1 MKIYGFTDK
10 ADSIKD
16 TLCSDVS
23 VSAYDKTRDVRSQF
37 DSGRTMVFQGMW
49 DTGAN
54 CSVITQKV
62 VDALSLEPVN
72 FVVVG
77 HAHGFA
83 DTEEYLVNF
92 GLPNGIG
99 ISQLRVIRGVF
110 DDFDI
115 LIGMDIIN
123 RGDFAV
129 SNYNGKTT
137 FGFRIPSIADVDMR
151 LEV

>member
-1 MKIYGFTDK
+1 MAFRGI
-10 ADSIKD
+10 
-16 TLCSDVS
+16 
-23 VSAYDKTRDVRSQF
+23 
-37 DSGRTMVFQGMW
+37 W

-54 CSVITQKV
+54 CSAITQKV

-83 DTEEYLVNF
+83 DTGEYLVNF
-92 GLPNGIG
+92 SLPNMIG
-99 ISQLRVIRGVF
+99 ISQLRVIRGMF
-110 DDFDI
+110 DDCDI

-137 FGFRIPSIADVDMR
+137 FSFRIPSVADVD
-151 LEV
+151 LCL

>member
-1 MKIYGFTDK
+1 MKIYGFTKK
-10 ADSIKD
+10 ADSIQD
-16 TLCSDVS
+16 TLYSDVG
-23 VSAYDKTRDVRSQF
+23 VSAYDGKKDVPAQF
-37 DSGRTMVFQGMW
+37 VSGRTMAFRGIW

-54 CSVITQKV
+54 CSAITQKI

-83 DTEEYLVNF
+83 ETEEYLVNF

-99 ISQLRVIRGVF
+99 ITQLRVIRGVF

-129 SNYNGKTT
+129 SNYNGKTA
-137 FGFRIPSIADVDMR
+137 FSFRIPSVADVDFC
-151 LEV
+151 E